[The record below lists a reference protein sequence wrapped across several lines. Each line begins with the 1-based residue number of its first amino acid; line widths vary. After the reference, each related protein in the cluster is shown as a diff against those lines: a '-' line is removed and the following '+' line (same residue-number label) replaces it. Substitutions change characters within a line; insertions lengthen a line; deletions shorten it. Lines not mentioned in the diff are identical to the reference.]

1 MPKTERSNN
10 HDARKPTEADRFVGQ
25 QMRQARRE
33 LGLTQDAL
41 ASLLGV
47 TFQQI
52 QKYEA
57 GHSRLSAGRL
67 RDVAIALRKPV
78 GFFYEPFDIGS
89 PVSPEAGREL
99 KMKDLRR
106 DGKRLIDQI
115 EDDCCLWAAVHILE
129 ALEKTHVSS

>member
-1 MPKTERSNN
+1 MPNMAPNQGHE
-10 HDARKPTEADRFVGQ
+10 ARKPTQADRFVGR

-57 GHSRLSAGRL
+57 GQSRLSAGRL

-78 GFFYEPFDIGS
+78 GFFYEPFEIDE
-89 PVSPEAGREL
+89 PVSPDVKRDL
-99 KMKDLRR
+99 KIKDLRR
-106 DGKRLIDQI
+106 DGKRLIDRI
-115 EDDCCLWAAVHILE
+115 EDDRSLWAAIHILE
-129 ALEKTHVSS
+129 ALEKAH

>member
-1 MPKTERSNN
+1 MPHTAN
-10 HDARKPTEADRFVGQ
+10 HGHEARKPTEADRYVGQ

-67 RDVAIALRKPV
+67 RDVAIALKKPIA
-78 GFFYEPFDIGS
+78 FFYEPFEIDE
-89 PVSPEAGREL
+89 PVSEDAEREL
-99 KMKDLRR
+99 RIKDLRR
-106 DGKRLIDQI
+106 DGKRLIDQL
-115 EDDCCLWAAVHILE
+115 DDDVSLWAAVHILE
-129 ALEKTHVSS
+129 ALDKTR

>member
-1 MPKTERSNN
+1 MDMPNTNQNN
-10 HDARKPTEADRFVGQ
+10 GHDARKPTEADRFVGQ

-67 RDVAIALRKPV
+67 RDVAIALKKEIHY
-78 GFFYEPFDIGS
+78 FYEPFAIDS
-89 PVSPEAGREL
+89 PVSHDAEHRLRVQDL
-99 KMKDLRR
+99 KR

-115 EDDCCLWAAVHILE
+115 DDALDLRAAVHILE
-129 ALEKTHVSS
+129 ALDKAG